1 MAENVQIRP
10 KHVPLRTCVACRTT
24 GAKRGLI
31 RIVRTAEGGV
41 EVDATGKAAGRGAYL
56 CRRRQC
62 WQEALKRE
70 GLARALRV
78 KLGETDRDKLKAF
91 ARPRQTRQQPRRPR
105 RPPNRDASS
114 ARTAAAPRLVTAAE
128 SGQIVKIPTTLT
140 VKELSELLKLSPVEV
155 IKELIKSGVMAS
167 INQVID
173 YDTAAIVAHDLD
185 FEPEPVVTA
194 SVAAVAPE
202 IVEGPA
208 PAEEEVEENLQHRP
222 PVVTF
227 MGHVDHG
234 KTSLLDVIRKSDVA
248 GGEAGGMTQ
257 HIGAYQVKVNEQRIT
272 FLDTPGHEAFTAMR
286 ARGGRVA
293 DIAVLVVAAD
303 DGVMPQTIE
312 AIDHARAA
320 GVSIIVALNKIDLA
334 QANQDRVKQ
343 QLAEHGL
350 VLEEW
355 GGDVICVPVS
365 AKTKEGIESL
375 LANILVVAEVADLKA
390 NPDRSARGV
399 VVEAGMDM
407 TRGPMA
413 TVLVQKGTLHQGDMA
428 IVGET
433 LGRVKAMFNEHGRRV
448 KSAGPSAPAKV
459 LGLSAVP
466 AAGEPLIV
474 VPDERAARTIV
485 TERQRRRE
493 AAAFR
498 ERHTLSLDTL
508 FGEISA
514 GKVKELNIILKTDVQ
529 GSVEPIRTSLERL
542 STEEVHVKIIHSG
555 SGSITESDIMLAL
568 ASKGIIIGFNTRPE
582 PGALRQAEI
591 EGVEINHYN
600 VIYEVVDDVEK
611 ALKGMH
617 EPVFKDVIDGH
628 IEVRQVFKVSRLG
641 NIAGCFVRDGTVTR
655 NSLVRVT
662 RGGEVIAESTFS
674 SLRRFKDDVR
684 EVQAG
689 YECGITLTGFDAFQ
703 EGDVLEFYHRER
715 AN

>member
-1 MAENVQIRP
+1 M
-10 KHVPLRTCVACRTT
+10 
-24 GAKRGLI
+24 
-31 RIVRTAEGGV
+31 
-41 EVDATGKAAGRGAYL
+41 
-56 CRRRQC
+56 
-62 WQEALKRE
+62 
-70 GLARALRV
+70 
-78 KLGETDRDKLKAF
+78 
-91 ARPRQTRQQPRRPR
+91 
-105 RPPNRDASS
+105 
-114 ARTAAAPRLVTAAE
+114 
-128 SGQIVKIPTTLT
+128 PTTLT
-140 VKELSELLKLSPVEV
+140 VKELSELLGLSPVEV

-185 FEPEPVVTA
+185 YEPEPVVTA

-202 IVEGPA
+202 VVEGPA
-208 PAEEEVEENLQHRP
+208 PAEEEAEDNLQPRP
-222 PVVTF
+222 PVITF

-234 KTSLLDVIRKSDVA
+234 KTSLLDVIRESDVA

-257 HIGAYQVKVNEQRIT
+257 HIGAYQVKVNDQRIT

-303 DGVMPQTIE
+303 DGVMPQTVE
-312 AIDHARAA
+312 AIDHAKAA
-320 GVSIIVALNKIDLA
+320 SVPIIVALNKIDLA

-365 AKTKEGIESL
+365 AKTKQGIDNL

-390 NPDRSARGV
+390 NPDRPARGV

-413 TVLVQKGTLHQGDMA
+413 TVLVQKGTLHPADMVV
-428 IVGET
+428 VGET
-433 LGRVKAMFNEHGRRV
+433 FGRVKAMFNEHARRI
-448 KSAGPSAPAKV
+448 KSAGPSSPAKV
-459 LGLSAVP
+459 LGLGAVP
-466 AAGEPLIV
+466 GAGEPLVV
-474 VPDERAARTIV
+474 VPDEKTARSIV

-529 GSVEPIRTSLERL
+529 GSIEPIRNSLERL
-542 STEEVHVKIIHSG
+542 STEEVHVKVIHSG

-568 ASKGIIIGFNTRPE
+568 ASKGIIIGFNSRPE

-591 EGVEINHYN
+591 EGVEINYYSI
-600 VIYEVVDDVEK
+600 IYQVVEDVEK

-655 NSLVRVT
+655 TSLVRVT
-662 RGGEVIAESTFS
+662 RGSEVVAETTIS
-674 SLRRFKDDVR
+674 SLKRFKDDVR

-689 YECGITLTGFDAFQ
+689 YECGITLAGFDAFQ

>member
-1 MAENVQIRP
+1 
-10 KHVPLRTCVACRTT
+10 L
-24 GAKRGLI
+24 
-31 RIVRTAEGGV
+31 
-41 EVDATGKAAGRGAYL
+41 
-56 CRRRQC
+56 
-62 WQEALKRE
+62 
-70 GLARALRV
+70 
-78 KLGETDRDKLKAF
+78 LG
-91 ARPRQTRQQPRRPR
+91 
-105 RPPNRDASS
+105 
-114 ARTAAAPRLVTAAE
+114 
-128 SGQIVKIPTTLT
+128 
-140 VKELSELLKLSPVEV
+140 LSPVEV

-185 FEPEPVVTA
+185 YEPEPVVTA

-202 IVEGPA
+202 VVEGPA
-208 PAEEEVEENLQHRP
+208 PAEEEAEDNLQPRP
-222 PVVTF
+222 PVITF

-234 KTSLLDVIRKSDVA
+234 KTSLLDVIRESDVA

-257 HIGAYQVKVNEQRIT
+257 HIGAYQVKVNDQRIT

-303 DGVMPQTIE
+303 DGVMPQTVE
-312 AIDHARAA
+312 AIDHAKAA
-320 GVSIIVALNKIDLA
+320 SVPIIVALNKIDLA

-365 AKTKEGIESL
+365 AKTKQGIDNL

-390 NPDRSARGV
+390 NPDRPARGV

-413 TVLVQKGTLHQGDMA
+413 TVLVQKGTLHPADMVV
-428 IVGET
+428 VGET
-433 LGRVKAMFNEHGRRV
+433 FGRVKAMFNEHARRI
-448 KSAGPSAPAKV
+448 KSAGPSSPAKV
-459 LGLSAVP
+459 LGLGAVP
-466 AAGEPLIV
+466 GAGEPLVV
-474 VPDERAARTIV
+474 VPDEKTARSIV

-529 GSVEPIRTSLERL
+529 GSIEPIRNSLERL
-542 STEEVHVKIIHSG
+542 STEEVHVKVIHSG

-568 ASKGIIIGFNTRPE
+568 ASKGIIIGFNSRPE

-591 EGVEINHYN
+591 EGVEINYYSI
-600 VIYEVVDDVEK
+600 IYQVVEDVEK

-655 NSLVRVT
+655 TSLVRVT
-662 RGGEVIAESTFS
+662 RGSEVVAETTIS
-674 SLRRFKDDVR
+674 SLKRFKDDVR

-689 YECGITLTGFDAFQ
+689 YECGITLAGFDAFQ

>member
-1 MAENVQIRP
+1 M
-10 KHVPLRTCVACRTT
+10 
-24 GAKRGLI
+24 
-31 RIVRTAEGGV
+31 
-41 EVDATGKAAGRGAYL
+41 
-56 CRRRQC
+56 
-62 WQEALKRE
+62 
-70 GLARALRV
+70 
-78 KLGETDRDKLKAF
+78 
-91 ARPRQTRQQPRRPR
+91 
-105 RPPNRDASS
+105 
-114 ARTAAAPRLVTAAE
+114 
-128 SGQIVKIPTTLT
+128 VKIPTTLT
-140 VKELSELLKLSPVEV
+140 VKELSEMLGLSPVEV

-202 IVEGPA
+202 VVEGPA
-208 PAEEEVEENLQHRP
+208 PVEEEVEENLQHRP

-234 KTSLLDVIRKSDVA
+234 KTSLLDDIRESDVA
-248 GGEAGGMTQ
+248 AGEAGGMTQ
-257 HIGAYQVKVNEQRIT
+257 HIGAYQVKVNDQRIT

-312 AIDHARAA
+312 AIDHAKAA
-320 GVSIIVALNKIDLA
+320 GVSIIVALNKIDLP

-365 AKTKEGIESL
+365 AKTKEGIDNL

-390 NPDRSARGV
+390 NPDRPARGV

-466 AAGEPLIV
+466 GAGEPLLV
-474 VPDERAARTIV
+474 VPDEKTARTIV

-568 ASKGIIIGFNTRPE
+568 ASKGIIIGFNTREE

-662 RGGEVIAESTFS
+662 RGGEVIAESTIS
-674 SLRRFKDDVR
+674 GLKRFKDDVR

>member
-1 MAENVQIRP
+1 M
-10 KHVPLRTCVACRTT
+10 
-24 GAKRGLI
+24 
-31 RIVRTAEGGV
+31 
-41 EVDATGKAAGRGAYL
+41 
-56 CRRRQC
+56 
-62 WQEALKRE
+62 
-70 GLARALRV
+70 
-78 KLGETDRDKLKAF
+78 LG
-91 ARPRQTRQQPRRPR
+91 
-105 RPPNRDASS
+105 
-114 ARTAAAPRLVTAAE
+114 
-128 SGQIVKIPTTLT
+128 
-140 VKELSELLKLSPVEV
+140 LSPVEV

-202 IVEGPA
+202 VVEGPA
-208 PAEEEVEENLQHRP
+208 PVEEEVEENLQHRP

-234 KTSLLDVIRKSDVA
+234 KTSLLDDIRESDVA
-248 GGEAGGMTQ
+248 AGEAGGMTQ
-257 HIGAYQVKVNEQRIT
+257 HIGAYQVKVNDQRIT

-312 AIDHARAA
+312 AIDHAKAA
-320 GVSIIVALNKIDLA
+320 GVSIIVALNKIDLP

-365 AKTKEGIESL
+365 AKTKEGIDNL

-390 NPDRSARGV
+390 NPDRPARGV

-466 AAGEPLIV
+466 GAGEPLLV
-474 VPDERAARTIV
+474 VPDEKTARTIV

-568 ASKGIIIGFNTRPE
+568 ASKGIIIGFNTREE

-662 RGGEVIAESTFS
+662 RGGEVIAESTIS
-674 SLRRFKDDVR
+674 GLKRFKDDVR

>member
-1 MAENVQIRP
+1 
-10 KHVPLRTCVACRTT
+10 
-24 GAKRGLI
+24 
-31 RIVRTAEGGV
+31 
-41 EVDATGKAAGRGAYL
+41 
-56 CRRRQC
+56 
-62 WQEALKRE
+62 
-70 GLARALRV
+70 
-78 KLGETDRDKLKAF
+78 
-91 ARPRQTRQQPRRPR
+91 
-105 RPPNRDASS
+105 
-114 ARTAAAPRLVTAAE
+114 
-128 SGQIVKIPTTLT
+128 
-140 VKELSELLKLSPVEV
+140 
-155 IKELIKSGVMAS
+155 MAS

-173 YDTAAIVAHDLD
+173 YDTAAIVAHDLE
-185 FEPEPVVTA
+185 FEPEPAVSA
-194 SVAAVAPE
+194 SIAAVAE
-202 IVEGPA
+202 ATEGPA
-208 PAEEEVEENLQHRP
+208 PTEEEPEDNLQPRA
-222 PVVTF
+222 PVITF

-234 KTSLLDVIRKSDVA
+234 KTSLLDVIRESDVA
-248 GGEAGGMTQ
+248 AGEAGGMTQ
-257 HIGAYQVKVNEQRIT
+257 HIGAYQVKVNDQRIT

-303 DGVMPQTIE
+303 DGVMPQTVE

-320 GVSIIVALNKIDLA
+320 GVPIIVALNKIDLP

-355 GGDVICVPVS
+355 GGDVICVPTS
-365 AKTKEGIESL
+365 AKTKEGIDNL

-390 NPDRSARGV
+390 NPDRLARGV

-413 TVLVQKGTLHQGDMA
+413 TVLVQKGTLHPGDMVV
-428 IVGET
+428 VGET
-433 LGRVKAMFNEHGRRV
+433 FGRVKAMFNEHARRI
-448 KSAGPSAPAKV
+448 KSAGPSSPAKV
-459 LGLSAVP
+459 LGLGAVP
-466 AAGEPLIV
+466 GAGEPLVV
-474 VPDERAARTIV
+474 VPDEKTARSIV

-508 FGEISA
+508 YGEISA

-529 GSVEPIRTSLERL
+529 GSIEPIRNSLERL
-542 STEEVHVKIIHSG
+542 STEEVHVKVIHSG

-591 EGVEINHYN
+591 EGVEINYYSI
-600 VIYEVVDDVEK
+600 IYQVVEDVEK

-655 NSLVRVT
+655 TSLVRVT
-662 RGGEVIAESTFS
+662 RGSEVVAETTIS
-674 SLRRFKDDVR
+674 SLKRFKDDVR

-689 YECGITLTGFDAFQ
+689 YECGITLAGFDAFQ